1 MIEIYMLGV
10 LVAVVK
16 LASMATIVPGIALYS
31 FASLILVMTT
41 ADATLE
47 SRAIWEQIGM
57 KQ

>member
-1 MIEIYMLGV
+1 MLGV

-31 FASLILVMTT
+31 FACLILVMTT

-47 SRAIWEQIGM
+47 SRAIWEQIGT
-57 KQ
+57 KR